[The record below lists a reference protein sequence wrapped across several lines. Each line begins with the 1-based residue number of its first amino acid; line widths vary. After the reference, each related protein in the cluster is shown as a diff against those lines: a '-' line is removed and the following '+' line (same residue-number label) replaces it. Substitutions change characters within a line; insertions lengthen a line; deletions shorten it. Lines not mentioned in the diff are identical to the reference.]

1 MTRRAASVLGIACS
15 VIRSST
21 RAARLSSLLRVSAAA
36 LLGLWPLWC
45 HPLPETGPQET
56 AAWHREQGI
65 ASLQQHDIPG
75 ALDHF
80 RRAVRLDPT
89 DAASHDYLGVTL
101 SDSGLSDQALAEF
114 QKAVELDQSLAPAHY
129 HLASAY
135 TRANNQKEAVH
146 EYEKAL
152 WLQPTMVE
160 ARNGLSA
167 VCWKSG
173 DLDGAIRLLQQIID
187 ANPGFW
193 EARYNLGLALWQ
205 HYRDPGRLPQKDDLE
220 EAIRQLRA
228 ALQQQPGQ
236 PKIYLV
242 LGQVLAETE
251 DLAGGVEIL
260 RKGADLAH
268 GDPEYLY
275 NLGSALRMEGDLN
288 AAEQAFRKTLQ
299 LRPDHAQARRALGLV
314 LRQRGELEAAAAE
327 FRRAASQQP
336 TDAEIR
342 HNLGSVLLSLNDLS
356 GAIDELRQAVSLDP
370 YYSEAHLTLAQALQ
384 KSGQPKEAQKERDEA
399 KRIDTLRSNRGR
411 AVVLLQAADGLAQ
424 GGDKIKA
431 IEELRQAVQLSPDF
445 PEAYFR
451 LALTLDSSSAS
462 LDEIAAVLRKVIEL
476 DSDHALAHYRLGLV
490 RKRQGRVEEAQAEIS
505 RASELA
511 PGLCDAYLAL
521 AEAAVTNRDWSKALD
536 EYVRYLAWEPNDEV
550 VRRDLSIAQKNLVAR
565 P

>member
-1 MTRRAASVLGIACS
+1 MTGWAPNVPGIAFF
-15 VIRSST
+15 VTRSST
-21 RAARLSSLLRVSAAA
+21 RRTRLPALVWLNVAA

-45 HPLPETGPQET
+45 HPLPKTGTQET
-56 AAWHREQGI
+56 AEWHREQGI
-65 ASLQQHDIPG
+65 ASLKQQNIPG

-80 RRAVRLDPT
+80 RSAVRLDPT

-101 SDSGLSDQALAEF
+101 SDSGLSDQALPEF

-135 TRANNQKEAVH
+135 ARANNKQEAIH

-173 DLDGAIRLLQQIID
+173 DLDGAIRLLQQIVD

-205 HYRDPGRLPQKDDLE
+205 RYRDPGRLPEKDDLE
-220 EAIRQLRA
+220 EAIQQLRA
-228 ALQQQPGQ
+228 AVQQQPRR
-236 PKIYLV
+236 PKIYLA
-242 LGQVLAETE
+242 LGQILAETE
-251 DLAGGVEIL
+251 DLSGGVETL
-260 RKGADLAH
+260 RKAVDVAP
-268 GDPEYLY
+268 GDPEYVY
-275 NLGSALRMEGDLN
+275 NLGSALRLQGDLN

-299 LRPDHAQARRALGLV
+299 LSPNHAQARRALGLV
-314 LRQRGELEAAAAE
+314 LRQKGELEAAATE
-327 FRRAASQQP
+327 LRQAASEQP
-336 TDAEIR
+336 ADAEVR

-356 GAIDELRQAVSLDP
+356 GAIDELGQAVSLDP
-370 YYSEAHLTLAQALQ
+370 YYSEARLTLARALQ
-384 KSGQPKEAQKERDEA
+384 RVGRAEEAQRERDEA
-399 KRIDTLRSNRGR
+399 GRIDTLRSNRGR
-411 AVVLLQAADGLAQ
+411 AVVLLQAADGLKRA
-424 GGDKIKA
+424 GEKTKA
-431 IEELRQAVQLSPDF
+431 LEELREAVQLSPDF

-451 LALTLDSSSAS
+451 LALALDRSSAP
-462 LDEIAAVLRKVIEL
+462 LGEIASVLSKVVEFEP
-476 DSDHALAHYRLGLV
+476 DYALAHYRLGLV
-490 RKRQGRVEEAQAEIS
+490 RKKQGMAEEAQAEFT

-511 PGLCDAYLAL
+511 PGICDAYLAL
-521 AEAAVTNRDWSKALD
+521 AETAVTNREWSKAVD

-550 VRRDLSIAQKNLVAR
+550 VRKALSVAQRNLTR